1 MRRTVRLLPWLL
13 AVVGLA
19 LPFVGS
25 GFVVWFQIAF
35 WSIPLALAWLTH
47 GSLLSSSTRA
57 FRIGVALVLLPLLLI
72 TAWEGGWLL
81 IPADLAW
88 IAVELA
94 DRGGDTRGSTSRDAI
109 G

>member
-1 MRRTVRLLPWLL
+1 
-13 AVVGLA
+13 
-19 LPFVGS
+19 
-25 GFVVWFQIAF
+25 
-35 WSIPLALAWLTH
+35 
-47 GSLLSSSTRA
+47 
-57 FRIGVALVLLPLLLI
+57 LVLLPLLLI